1 MPYIKNSFIRFRTNI
16 KRKIIRF
23 QDNSIF
29 YFSRW
34 IFFGVL
40 IGIIAGL
47 GAIIFNALI
56 RLFRFISQVGLAHY
70 YSPRPEL
77 MGQTG
82 APPDAH
88 PVRWAIPLIIM
99 FGGLISGILVY
110 TFAPEAEGHGTDAAI
125 DAFHNKE
132 GYIRGRVPIIK
143 TIASAVTL
151 GSGGSGGREGPVAQ
165 IGAGFG
171 SVMATYLGL
180 PVPDRRTM
188 LVAGIGAGIGAI
200 FKSPL
205 AGAMFG
211 VEVLYSEM
219 DFEGGALMLSIIAAI
234 VGYSVYAYFYA
245 GFNPVVR
252 TPAFTFSR
260 PIILVF
266 YAVLGVFLAF
276 AGNFYVR
283 FFYFI
288 HDIFKKIKI
297 KRHFKPM
304 LGGAAVGGIAYF
316 FPEIMGVGY
325 GWLQLAVLGKLT
337 IITLILLG
345 FFKIV
350 ATSFTI
356 SSGGSAGVYA
366 PSLVIGGALGGA
378 VGGIFHIL
386 MPHLI
391 YASDIAPFVLIGMGG
406 FFAGAAKTPISSLL
420 MVSEMTGSYGLLPPL
435 MLVSAITFIVS
446 GKRSIYR
453 SQKRNR
459 LESPAHFKDYL
470 IKPLQRY
477 SVIDVL
483 NKGGSGSG
491 AASAVGSG
499 SSSGFVCAKAIE
511 PDMPLY
517 EIIKI
522 FFNSDF
528 FIHPVIDKS
537 GNIVGIIK
545 YDKVKNLMMNSPDD
559 SRTAKDI
566 METSNLPKIKSSDTL
581 DIAVHNFF
589 RKNTDELI
597 VIDEK
602 GSYVGILRKRDVVLA
617 IEEGQKAP
625 PEQNFANINT
635 NINISNKTIN

>member
-1 MPYIKNSFIRFRTNI
+1 MPSVKSSLIRLRTNL

-40 IGIIAGL
+40 IGIIAGI
-47 GAIIFNALI
+47 GAIVFNALI
-56 RLFRFISQVGLAHY
+56 RFFRFVFQVSMAHY

-82 APPDAH
+82 APVDNH
-88 PVRWAIPLIIM
+88 PIRWVIPLIIM
-99 FGGLISGILVY
+99 LGGLISGILVY

-143 TIASAVTL
+143 TLASSVTL

-171 SVMATYLGL
+171 SVLATYLGL

-234 VGYSVYAYFYA
+234 VGYSLYAYFYA

-252 TPAFTFSR
+252 TPMFTYTR
-260 PIILVF
+260 PITLLF
-266 YAVLGVFLAF
+266 YAALGIFLAF
-276 AGNFYVR
+276 AGQFYVR

-288 HDIFKKIKI
+288 HDVFKKIKI
-297 KRHFKPM
+297 KPHFKPM
-304 LGGAAVGGIAYF
+304 IGGAAVGCIAYF

-325 GWLQLAVLGKLT
+325 GWLQLAMLGKLA
-337 IITLILLG
+337 IVTLILLG

-366 PSLVIGGALGGA
+366 PSLVIGGAFGGA
-378 VGGIFHIL
+378 AGMIFHIL
-386 MPHLI
+386 FPHLI
-391 YASDIAPFVLIGMGG
+391 LSSDIAPFVLIGMGG
-406 FFAGAAKTPISSLL
+406 FFAGAAKTPVSSLL

-453 SQKRNR
+453 SQKKNR
-459 LESPAHFKDYL
+459 MDSPAHMKDYL

-477 SVIDVL
+477 SVSDVME
-483 NKGGSGSG
+483 SGDT
-491 AASAVGSG
+491 AA
-499 SSSGFVCAKAIE
+499 AKPLD

-517 EIIKI
+517 EMIKI
-522 FFNSDF
+522 FFYSNF
-528 FIHPVIDKS
+528 YMHPVIDKE
-537 GNIVGIIK
+537 GKIVGIVK
-545 YDKVKNLMMNSPDD
+545 YDTVKNLMMTSPDD
-559 SRTAKDI
+559 SRTAKDL
-566 METSNLPKIKSSDTL
+566 MDTSSLPKIRLTDTL

-597 VIDEK
+597 VVDK
-602 GSYVGILRKRDVVLA
+602 DSRYKGILRKRDVVLA
-617 IEEGQKAP
+617 IEEGQKSSSSSSVTPNGSLNA
-625 PEQNFANINT
+625 E
-635 NINISNKTIN
+635 KTKD

>member
-1 MPYIKNSFIRFRTNI
+1 MPNIKNSLTRLRTNL
-16 KRKIIRF
+16 KRKIIIF

-40 IGIIAGL
+40 IGVIAGV
-47 GAIIFNALI
+47 GAMIFNALI
-56 RLFRFISQVGLAHY
+56 RFFRFIFQVSITHY

-99 FGGLISGILVY
+99 LGGLISGILVY

-143 TIASAVTL
+143 TLASAVTL

-171 SVMATYLGL
+171 SVLATYLGL

-219 DFEGGALMLSIIAAI
+219 DFEGGALMLAIIASI

-252 TPAFTFSR
+252 TPMFTFSR
-260 PIILVF
+260 PVILVF
-266 YAVLGVFLAF
+266 YAILGVFLAF

-297 KRHFKPM
+297 KPHFKPM

-378 VGGIFHIL
+378 IGGIFHIL
-386 MPHLI
+386 LPHLI

-459 LESPAHFKDYL
+459 MESPAHFKDYL

-477 SVIDVL
+477 SVSDVL
-483 NKGGSGSG
+483 EKE
-491 AASAVGSG
+491 SAGR
-499 SSSGFVCAKAIE
+499 AEAIG

-522 FFNSDF
+522 FFNSNF
-528 FIHPVIDKS
+528 FIHPVIDKT
-537 GNIVGIIK
+537 GKIVGIIK
-545 YDKVKNLMMNSPDD
+545 YDKVKNLMMTSPDD
-559 SRTAKDI
+559 SRTAKDL
-566 METSNLPKIKSSDTL
+566 MESSNLPKIKLTDTL

-597 VIDEK
+597 AIDKE
-602 GSYVGILRKRDVVLA
+602 GGYGGVLRKRDVVLA
-617 IEEGQKAP
+617 IEEGQKSPSLSGTLSGSLNA
-625 PEQNFANINT
+625 EKA
-635 NINISNKTIN
+635 SS

>member
-1 MPYIKNSFIRFRTNI
+1 MLSFKKTFIKARTNL

-40 IGIIAGL
+40 IGIIAGV
-47 GAIIFNALI
+47 GAIVFNALI
-56 RLFRFISQVGLAHY
+56 RFFRFIFQIGIAHY

-77 MGQTG
+77 YGQTG
-82 APPDAH
+82 APPHAETI
-88 PVRWAIPLIIM
+88 RWAIPLIIM
-99 FGGLISGILVY
+99 LGGLISGLLVY

-125 DAFHNKE
+125 DAFHNKD
-132 GYIRGRVPIIK
+132 GFIRGRVPIIK
-143 TIASAVTL
+143 TLASAVTL

-171 SVMATYLGL
+171 SVLATYLGL
-180 PVPDRRTM
+180 PIPDRRTM

-234 VGYSVYAYFYA
+234 VGYSIYAYFYA
-245 GFNPVVR
+245 GFNPVVI
-252 TPAFTFSR
+252 TQAFTFSR

-266 YAVLGVFLAF
+266 YAILGILLAF

-283 FFYFI
+283 FFYWI
-288 HDIFKKIKI
+288 HDIFKKIEI
-297 KRHFKPM
+297 KPHFKPM
-304 LGGAAVGGIAYF
+304 LGGAAVGAIAYF

-325 GWLQLAVLGKLT
+325 GWLQLAILGKLA

-345 FFKIV
+345 FLKIV

-366 PSLVIGGALGGA
+366 PSLVIGGAFGGA
-378 VGGIFHIL
+378 IGGILHIL
-386 MPHLI
+386 FPQLI
-391 YASDIAPFVLIGMGG
+391 LVSDIAPFVLVGMAG

-435 MLVSAITFIVS
+435 MLVSAITFVVS
-446 GKRSIYR
+446 GKRSIYK
-453 SQKRNR
+453 SQKKNR
-459 LESPAHFKDYL
+459 MESPAHFKDYL

-477 SVIDVL
+477 SVKDVL
-483 NKGGSGSG
+483 GEGI
-491 AASAVGSG
+491 
-499 SSSGFVCAKAIE
+499 KAESID

-517 EIIKI
+517 EMIKV
-522 FFNSDF
+522 FFNSNF
-528 FIHPVIDKS
+528 FMHPVIDNT
-537 GNIVGIIK
+537 GNIIGIIK
-545 YDKVKNLMMNSPDD
+545 YDKIKNLMMTSPDD
-559 SRTAKDI
+559 SRLARDI
-566 METSNLPKIKSSDTL
+566 MDSSSMPKIRMNETL
-581 DIAVHNFF
+581 DIAVHSFF

-597 VIDEK
+597 AVNEDGNYE
-602 GSYVGILRKRDVVLA
+602 GILRKRDVLLA
-617 IEEGQKAP
+617 IEPDGKHGNA
-625 PEQNFANINT
+625 
-635 NINISNKTIN
+635 

>member
-1 MPYIKNSFIRFRTNI
+1 MFPFKKIFIKTRTNI

-40 IGIIAGL
+40 IGIIAGV
-47 GAIIFNALI
+47 GAIAFNSLI
-56 RLFRFISQVGLAHY
+56 RFFRFIFQVGIAHY
-70 YSPRPEL
+70 YSPRPEM

-82 APPDAH
+82 APPNVPSPIH
-88 PVRWAIPLIIM
+88 WAIPLIIM
-99 FGGLISGILVY
+99 AGGLISGLLVY

-125 DAFHNKE
+125 DAFHNKD

-143 TIASAVTL
+143 TLASAVTL

-171 SVMATYLGL
+171 SVLATYLGL
-180 PVPDRRTM
+180 PIPDRRIM

-234 VGYSVYAYFYA
+234 TGYSIYAYFYA

-252 TPAFTFSR
+252 TQAFTFSR

-266 YAVLGVFLAF
+266 YAVLGIFLAF
-276 AGNFYVR
+276 AGNFYIR
-283 FFYFI
+283 FFYRV
-288 HDIFKKIKI
+288 HDIFKKINI
-297 KRHFKPM
+297 KPHFKPM
-304 LGGAAVGGIAYF
+304 LGGALVGIIAYF

-325 GWLQLAVLGKLT
+325 GWLQLAILGKLA

-345 FFKIV
+345 FFKIA

-366 PSLVIGGALGGA
+366 PSLVIGGAFGGA

-386 MPHLI
+386 FPQLI
-391 YASDIAPFVLIGMGG
+391 LVSDIAPFVLVGMAG

-435 MLVSAITFIVS
+435 MLVSAITFVVS
-446 GKRSIYR
+446 GKRSIYK
-453 SQKRNR
+453 SQKKNR
-459 LESPAHFKDYL
+459 MESPAHFKDYL

-477 SVIDVL
+477 SVKDVL
-483 NKGGSGSG
+483 GEG
-491 AASAVGSG
+491 AKVKP
-499 SSSGFVCAKAIE
+499 VD

-517 EIIKI
+517 EMIKI
-522 FFNSDF
+522 FFNSNF
-528 FIHPVIDKS
+528 FMHPVIDNTGK
-537 GNIVGIIK
+537 IIGIIN
-545 YDKVKNLMMNSPDD
+545 YDKIKNLVMTSPDD
-559 SRTAKDI
+559 SRLAKNI
-566 METSNLPKIKSSDTL
+566 MDSSSIPKIRINETL
-581 DIAVHNFF
+581 DIAVHSFF
-589 RKNTDELI
+589 RKNTDEL
-597 VIDEK
+597 VAVNEDGGYE
-602 GSYVGILRKRDVVLA
+602 GILRKRDVLLA
-617 IEEGQKAP
+617 IEPAEKHRSA
-625 PEQNFANINT
+625 
-635 NINISNKTIN
+635 

>member
-1 MPYIKNSFIRFRTNI
+1 MKKIFIKAKTNL

-40 IGIIAGL
+40 IGIVAGI
-47 GAIIFNALI
+47 GAIVFNSLI
-56 RLFRFISQVGLAHY
+56 RLFRFIFQVSLAHY
-70 YSPRPEL
+70 YSPRSEL
-77 MGQTG
+77 LGQTG
-82 APPDAH
+82 APPNAAVIH
-88 PVRWAIPLIIM
+88 WVIPLVIAA
-99 FGGLISGILVY
+99 GGLISGLLVY

-125 DAFHNKE
+125 DAFHNKN
-132 GYIRGRVPIIK
+132 GFIRGRVPVIK
-143 TIASAVTL
+143 MLASAVTL

-171 SVMATYLGL
+171 SVLATYLGL
-180 PVPDRRTM
+180 PIPDRRTM

-234 VGYSVYAYFYA
+234 VGYSIYAYFYA
-245 GFNPVVR
+245 GFSPVVL
-252 TPAFTFSR
+252 TPMFTYSR
-260 PIILVF
+260 PVILIF
-266 YAVLGVFLAF
+266 YAVLGIFLAF
-276 AGNFYVR
+276 MGNFYIR
-283 FFYFI
+283 FFYWV
-288 HDIFKKIKI
+288 HGIFKKIRI
-297 KRHFKPM
+297 KPHFKPM
-304 LGGAAVGGIAYF
+304 LGGALVGIIAYF

-366 PSLVIGGALGGA
+366 PSLVIGGAFGGA
-378 VGGIFHIL
+378 IGGIFHIL
-386 MPHLI
+386 FPQLI
-391 YASDIAPFVLIGMGG
+391 LASDIAPFVLIGMGG

-435 MLVSAITFIVS
+435 MLVSAITFVAS
-446 GKRSIYR
+446 GKRSIY
-453 SQKRNR
+453 SKQKRNR
-459 LESPAHFKDYL
+459 MESPAHFKDYL

-477 SVIDVL
+477 SVKDVMEE
-483 NKGGSGSG
+483 GS
-491 AASAVGSG
+491 AAKPIA
-499 SSSGFVCAKAIE
+499 

-517 EIIKI
+517 EMIKI
-522 FFNSDF
+522 FFNSNF
-528 FIHPVIDKS
+528 FMHPVIDKT
-537 GNIVGIIK
+537 GKIVGTIK
-545 YDKVKNLMMNSPDD
+545 YDKIKNIMLTSPDD
-559 SRTAKDI
+559 SRLAKDI
-566 METSNLPKIKSSDTL
+566 MDSSFIPRIRITDTL
-581 DIAVHNFF
+581 DIAVHSFF

-597 VIDEK
+597 VINEDGNYE
-602 GSYVGILRKRDVVLA
+602 GILRKRDVVLT
-617 IEEGQKAP
+617 IEGGQK
-625 PEQNFANINT
+625 I
-635 NINISNKTIN
+635 

>member
-1 MPYIKNSFIRFRTNI
+1 MPNIKNSLTRLRTNL
-16 KRKIIRF
+16 KRKIIIF

-40 IGIIAGL
+40 IGVIAGV
-47 GAIIFNALI
+47 GAMIFNALI
-56 RLFRFISQVGLAHY
+56 RFFRFIFQVSITHY

-99 FGGLISGILVY
+99 LGGLISGILVY
-110 TFAPEAEGHGTDAAI
+110 TFAPEAEVHGTDAAI

-143 TIASAVTL
+143 TLASAVTL

-171 SVMATYLGL
+171 SVLATYLGL
-180 PVPDRRTM
+180 PVPDRRMM

-219 DFEGGALMLSIIAAI
+219 DFEGGALMLAIIASI

-252 TPAFTFSR
+252 TPMFTFSR
-260 PIILVF
+260 PVILVF
-266 YAVLGVFLAF
+266 YAILGVFLAF

-297 KRHFKPM
+297 KPHFKPM

-378 VGGIFHIL
+378 IGGIFHIL
-386 MPHLI
+386 LPHLI

-459 LESPAHFKDYL
+459 MESPAHFKDYL

-477 SVIDVL
+477 SVSDVL
-483 NKGGSGSG
+483 EKE
-491 AASAVGSG
+491 SAGR
-499 SSSGFVCAKAIE
+499 AKAIE

-522 FFNSDF
+522 FFNSNF
-528 FIHPVIDKS
+528 FIHPVIDETGK
-537 GNIVGIIK
+537 IVGIIK
-545 YDKVKNLMMNSPDD
+545 YDKVKNLMMTSPDD
-559 SRTAKDI
+559 SRTAKDL
-566 METSNLPKIKSSDTL
+566 MESSNLPKIKLTDTL

-597 VIDEK
+597 VIDKE
-602 GSYVGILRKRDVVLA
+602 GGYGGILRKRDVVLA
-617 IEEGQKAP
+617 IEEGQKSPFLSSTPSGSVNA
-625 PEQNFANINT
+625 EKA
-635 NINISNKTIN
+635 SS

>member
-1 MPYIKNSFIRFRTNI
+1 HT
-16 KRKIIRF
+16 
-23 QDNSIF
+23 
-29 YFSRW
+29 
-34 IFFGVL
+34 
-40 IGIIAGL
+40 
-47 GAIIFNALI
+47 
-56 RLFRFISQVGLAHY
+56 
-70 YSPRPEL
+70 
-77 MGQTG
+77 
-82 APPDAH
+82 
-88 PVRWAIPLIIM
+88 
-99 FGGLISGILVY
+99 
-110 TFAPEAEGHGTDAAI
+110 
-125 DAFHNKE
+125 
-132 GYIRGRVPIIK
+132 
-143 TIASAVTL
+143 
-151 GSGGSGGREGPVAQ
+151 
-165 IGAGFG
+165 
-171 SVMATYLGL
+171 
-180 PVPDRRTM
+180 
-188 LVAGIGAGIGAI
+188 
-200 FKSPL
+200 KSPL

-219 DFEGGALMLSIIAAI
+219 DFEGGALMLAIIASI

-252 TPAFTFSR
+252 TPMFTFSR
-260 PIILVF
+260 PIILFF
-266 YAVLGVFLAF
+266 YAVLGIFLAF

-283 FFYFI
+283 FFYYI

-297 KRHFKPM
+297 KPHFKPM
-304 LGGAAVGGIAYF
+304 IGGAVVGAIAYF

-378 VGGIFHIL
+378 LGGIFHIL
-386 MPHLI
+386 LPHLI

-453 SQKRNR
+453 SQKKNR
-459 LESPAHFKDYL
+459 MESPAHFKDYL

-477 SVIDVL
+477 SVSDVMEDRD
-483 NKGGSGSG
+483 
-491 AASAVGSG
+491 AASA
-499 SSSGFVCAKAIE
+499 KPIT

-517 EIIKI
+517 EMIKI
-522 FFNSDF
+522 FFNSNF
-528 FIHPVIDKS
+528 FMHPVIDRTGKII
-537 GNIVGIIK
+537 GIVK
-545 YDKVKNLMMNSPDD
+545 YDKIKNLMMTSPDD
-559 SRTAKDI
+559 SRTAKDL
-566 METSNLPKIKSSDTL
+566 MDSSNIPRIKITDTL

-597 VIDEK
+597 IIDK
-602 GSYVGILRKRDVVLA
+602 DGNYRGILRKRDVVLA
-617 IEEGQKAP
+617 IEEGQKSP
-625 PEQNFANINT
+625 QGNPVIPTVGENGKIKSSG
-635 NINISNKTIN
+635 I